1 MDRDI
6 NKYFLNIVNIVATRA
21 TCNRKK
27 VGCIIVKDKNII
39 ATGYNGS
46 PIGLEH
52 CEDVGCEID
61 DNGSCIRTTHAE
73 QNAICQAAKNGISI
87 NGATI
92 YCSMFPCY
100 TCAKMI
106 INCGIKEIYFL
117 EDYHSAN
124 KSINIFKKAN
134 IKINKIKL

>member
-61 DNGSCIRTTHAE
+61 EKGSCIRTTHAE

-106 INCGIKEIYFL
+106 INCGIKEIYYL
-117 EDYHSAN
+117 DDYHTSER
-124 KSINIFKKAN
+124 SIDIFKKAN